1 MSPWACG
8 TWEIYKV
15 QQSLRELGLRQAI
28 YTSVF
33 ECSDQVTFNADMK
46 DKILQYTPSPWYGML
61 IFMLS
66 PVVGQ
71 GIYDVR
77 QSIVDVRR
85 NDKSWE

>member
-1 MSPWACG
+1 M
-8 TWEIYKV
+8 
-15 QQSLRELGLRQAI
+15 RQAI

-46 DKILQYTPSPWYGML
+46 AKILQYTPSTWYGTL
-61 IFMLS
+61 IFMMS

-71 GIYDVR
+71 DLYDVR